1 MLIRLNKFIAESG
14 YCSRRKADEL
24 IKNKKVYVNDVC
36 ILEFGTKIDTENDKV
51 VIDGKILKKQKE
63 NIYLMLNK
71 PKGYITTNK
80 EQFSRKA
87 TIDLIKEEQRVFP
100 IGRLD
105 KDTEGLL
112 LFTNDGDF
120 ANLMM
125 HPSHLIEKTYIVE
138 TDSDITKEKIYKLKN
153 GVDIG
158 GYITREAKVRKISK
172 NRLEIVISEGK
183 NRQVRRMCQAVDINV
198 INLKRIKYGNI
209 ELGNL
214 KLRRLQIFN

>member
-1 MLIRLNKFIAESG
+1 MLVRLNKFIAESG

-36 ILEFGTKIDTENDKV
+36 ILELGTKIDTENDKV
-51 VIDGKILKKQKE
+51 VIDGNILKKPQE